1 MSFFKSKNKSEK
13 SETAAPIEQSA
24 APAQAPDVKRGAYD
38 KVSMAADER
47 ARAEIAENNPW
58 MTSKKRH
65 VDIYQELASSVAQWR
80 LAAFTMTVLL
90 ALSVYG
96 NISLARS
103 VTIQPYVIQVDE
115 HGYAIPVKSID
126 PSGVDQRF
134 ISAQIGTFIINSRT
148 RVSDLA
154 TQLVFAENSYKSVSA
169 RSNAANT
176 LNSNYASSPP
186 VSAKN
191 PVSVQIL
198 SVIPLSQAS
207 YQASWIETVIEAD
220 KRTDYGY
227 LGTFN
232 IVLSPPSDFERLIE
246 NPLGIYITDYNIIR
260 SY

>member
-1 MSFFKSKNKSEK
+1 MSFFKKKNQSEK
-13 SETAAPIEQSA
+13 PGIAGDGGQNTAPVQAHSA
-24 APAQAPDVKRGAYD
+24 KTHAYD

-47 ARAEIAENNPW
+47 ARQEIVDNNPW

-65 VDIYQELASSVAQWR
+65 VDIYHELASSVAQWR
-80 LAAFTMTVLL
+80 LATFTMMILL
-90 ALSVYG
+90 VLSVYG

-115 HGYAIPVKSID
+115 HGYAIPVKSIE

-134 ISAQIGTFIINSRT
+134 VSAQIGHFIINSRT

-154 TQLVFAENSYKSVSA
+154 AQLLFSENSYKSVSA
-169 RSNAANT
+169 NSNAART
-176 LNSNYASSPP
+176 LNSYYLSAPP
-186 VSAKN
+186 IGAKN

-198 SVIPLSQAS
+198 SVIPLSPSS
-207 YQASWIETVIEAD
+207 YQASWIETVIEVN

-232 IVLSPPSDFERLIE
+232 ILLSPPSNFERLIE
-246 NPLGIYITDYNIIR
+246 NPLGIYITDYNVIR